1 MFGLIARIKQ
11 ARAERLRRE
20 KLLEEQHARIVQG
33 FREVDTAVE
42 LVAQTLSGRGP
53 RGNVLRIG
61 DGFYVERNADGSES
75 TVLLEKGQP
84 QERHTAKLDNFKAS
98 VGLSISP
105 PEIQAPE
112 IPRVE
117 IPALNLPEIPAL
129 HFTAPQPPKP

>member
-20 KLLEEQHARIVQG
+20 KLLEELHARIVQG

-42 LVAQTLSGRGP
+42 LAAQTLSGRGP

-105 PEIQAPE
+105 PRNE
-112 IPRVE
+112 
-117 IPALNLPEIPAL
+117 
-129 HFTAPQPPKP
+129 HFATRNSGS

>member
-33 FREVDTAVE
+33 FREVDTSVE

-75 TVLLEKGQP
+75 IVLLEKGQP

>member
-1 MFGLIARIKQ
+1 MFGIIARIKQ

-105 PEIQAPE
+105 PKF
-112 IPRVE
+112 R
-117 IPALNLPEIPAL
+117 LLKY
-129 HFTAPQPPKP
+129 HG

>member
-117 IPALNLPEIPAL
+117 IPALNLPDQSKAMPSASI
-129 HFTAPQPPKP
+129 

>member
-42 LVAQTLSGRGP
+42 LVVQTLNGRGP

-112 IPRVE
+112 APSFE
-117 IPALNLPEIPAL
+117 FTAPEIPR
-129 HFTAPQPPKP
+129 FEFPKTPEPPAK